1 MKRALFRKAEQLVR
15 KCLSECFIVIYNK
28 ESEKT
33 FSFTTNQSFNL
44 EEVTSLIYKDV
55 KEGALL

>member
-1 MKRALFRKAEQLVR
+1 MFDLHIFTL
-15 KCLSECFIVIYNK
+15 KCVLNTVKTFLPQIQIWNK
-28 ESEKT
+28 KKT